1 MSQSSNN
8 SNNFNNTII
17 AIERL
22 NSPIGR
28 NLTNTSTRTLIPT
41 SGSIA
46 YDIGLESL
54 YYGNTSQWL
63 QVGTGTQG
71 GTGPTGMSIQ
81 GSTGPTGTS
90 SVSPNP
96 SWLISDWYV
105 APITGSDSNDGLSPL
120 TPVKTIMGGI
130 VSRWGTISPIL
141 NQNTI
146 IHLLEPETIGQ
157 EAVVLSP
164 IIINGVSFSII
175 GTTIVLLTT
184 TISSLITPLNPTLGT
199 NLTFTVPSV
208 AGLSNGNL
216 IYNITRGSYAVVDD
230 IVGFVITATQP
241 FDQAGLT
248 TVSANPSLIMDNGWA
263 TGDSIQ
269 FEESPLL
276 NLKII
281 NPQGGDAF
289 NPVCWLQN
297 IFIPSIGGVGYS
309 QITPVPQACS
319 FIMSNCRLDAF
330 VILNSQLIYF
340 LGQFQNTWLNGGCYL
355 GPFSTIMGGS
365 SNKAGVNYYG
375 FFGGNADGNSML
387 HGAATACPIVSAGAR
402 FGQVNLIGSPLF
414 INAGATLQI
423 FGSYIGPPRVWGT
436 AQIRVTQN
444 NAAVVNAGLGSSV
457 TWVSC
462 LDLPNGLTING
473 SSVAYSFNTGTAT
486 FNPVPIS
493 ITPANLDN
501 FVGLQN
507 PLTGSCFAGPW
518 PE

>member
-1 MSQSSNN
+1 MSQSS
-8 SNNFNNTII
+8 SSSFFNNTIV
-17 AIERL
+17 ATERL
-22 NSPIGR
+22 TLPTGK
-28 NLTNTSTRTLIPT
+28 NLTNATSRTLVPT
-41 SGSIA
+41 KGSMA
-46 YDIGLESL
+46 YDSNLDLL
-54 YYGNTSQWL
+54 YYGDTNQWL

-71 GTGPTGMSIQ
+71 STGPTGMGSI
-81 GSTGPTGTS
+81 GSTGPTGIS
-90 SVSPNP
+90 SVTSNP
-96 SWLISDWYV
+96 SWLVPDWYV
-105 APITGSDSNDGLSPL
+105 APITGSDSNDGASPL

-130 VSRWGTISPIL
+130 VSRWGTRSPIL
-141 NQNTI
+141 DQNTI

-175 GTTIVLLTT
+175 GTNITLSTT
-184 TISSLITPLNPTLGT
+184 TISSLVTALNPTLGT
-199 NLTFTVPSV
+199 NLTFTIPSV
-208 AGLSNGNL
+208 LGLSNGNL
-216 IYNITRGSYAVVDD
+216 IYNITRGSYAIIDD
-230 IVGFVITATQP
+230 ITGFVITATQP

-248 TVSANPSLIMDNGWA
+248 TVSTIPSLVLDNSWN

-297 IFIPSIGGVGYS
+297 IFIPSIGGVGFS
-309 QITPVPQACS
+309 QITPIAQACS
-319 FIMSNCRLDAF
+319 FVMSNCRLDVF
-330 VILNSQLIYF
+330 VTLDSQLIYF
-340 LGQFQNTWLNGGCYL
+340 VGQFQNTWLNGGCYL

-375 FFGGNADGNSML
+375 FFGGNADGNAML
-387 HGAATACPIVSAGAR
+387 HGAATACPVVSPGAR

-423 FGSYIGPPRVWGT
+423 FGSYIGPSRVWGT
-436 AQIRVTQN
+436 AQLRVTQN
-444 NAAVVNAGLGSSV
+444 NAAVVNAGLGASV

-462 LDLPNGLTING
+462 LDLPSGLSING
-473 SSVAYSFNTGTAT
+473 SNLAYAFNTGTAT
-486 FNPVPIS
+486 FNPVLVS
-493 ITPANLDN
+493 ITPANLDA
-501 FVGLQN
+501 FIGLQN
-507 PLTGSCFAGPW
+507 PLTGSRFAGPW